1 MATAILLPK
10 LGLTMEEGT
19 VVSWYKA
26 EGEEVKKGDPILEI
40 ETDKLTNE
48 VEAPAD
54 GVLLKIIT
62 GEGET
67 VPVSATIG
75 YIGETD
81 ETVPEDGAGGAGD
94 ANAAGTNA
102 PLAEPAPAASAQSST
117 AANGSGTRS
126 GESSGKVKASPVA
139 KKLAG
144 EKGVDLSKVM
154 PSGSRGRIQKEDV
167 EAYIAAQSVGG
178 APAGSQSVA
187 AASAIAVGGRLEEKT
202 EKLSSM
208 RKTIAQR
215 LSSSWL
221 ERPHV
226 TESRE
231 MDMSELLKLRAAV
244 NERSETKTSFTDYV
258 AFLALRA
265 IEAFPGIN
273 VSLSETTVTYHGTV
287 NLGVAVAL
295 ENGLTVP
302 VVHNADGLAFMDLHA
317 AIAEKADRARENK
330 LGAEDLSGG
339 TFTITNLGMYGVD
352 TFSPIINPPESA
364 ILGVG
369 RTVRKPAVV
378 DDRIEARPMAW
389 FSLSFDHRVIDGALA
404 AEFLGE
410 LDRLLQNPALAVW

>member
-19 VVSWYKA
+19 VVSWLKA
-26 EGEEVKKGDPILEI
+26 EGDEVKKGDPILEI

-48 VEAPAD
+48 VEAPTD

-75 YIGETD
+75 YVGEAG
-81 ETVPEDGAGGAGD
+81 ESVPEDGGTTAVPEAGATRADDSATSQGATDPAD
-94 ANAAGTNA
+94 AVTGGGSAAGR
-102 PLAEPAPAASAQSST
+102 
-117 AANGSGTRS
+117 GSD
-126 GESSGKVKASPVA
+126 KIKASPVA
-139 KKLAG
+139 KKLAA
-144 EKGVDLSKVM
+144 EKGVDLSKVT
-154 PSGSRGRIQKEDV
+154 PSGTRRRIQKEDV
-167 EAYIAAQSVGG
+167 EAYIAARCAGGGG
-178 APAGSQSVA
+178 AAG
-187 AASAIAVGGRLEEKT
+187 GGRLEERT

-215 LSSSWL
+215 LSGSWL

-231 MDMSELLKLRAAV
+231 MDMGEVLKLRAAV
-244 NERSETKTSFTDYV
+244 NERSETKTSFTDYI

-265 IEAFPGIN
+265 IEAVPDIN
-273 VSLSETTVTYHGTV
+273 VSLSENTVTYHGVV

-302 VVHNADGLAFMDLHA
+302 VIHNACSLAFMDLHT
-317 AIAEKADRARENK
+317 AIAEKAGRARDSR

-352 TFSPIINPPESA
+352 TFTPIINPPESA

-378 DDRIEARPMAW
+378 GDRIEARPMAW
-389 FSLSFDHRVIDGALA
+389 FSLSFDHRVIDGARA
-404 AEFLGE
+404 AQFLGE